1 MTMTTTARLPLI
13 DPTRAT
19 GPQKELLDAV
29 RAKMGLVPNVV
40 RALAGSP
47 AALKSYID
55 FSAALAGGSLSARQR
70 EQLALAVAEVNA
82 CGYCLSAHTL
92 IGGKSGLKEA
102 QVLDARRGTADDL
115 KTAALLKL
123 AQRIV
128 VERGHVKDADLRAA
142 REAGASDAELAET
155 VAVVAFN
162 LFTNYFNHVAATPI
176 DFPEVKPGVPAAV
189 AHGSACTDGGC
200 S

>member
-1 MTMTTTARLPLI
+1 MTARLSLI

-29 RAKMGLVPNVV
+29 KARMGLVPNLMRV
-40 RALAGSP
+40 LANSP
-47 AALKSYID
+47 AALKSYLD
-55 FSAALAGGSLSARQR
+55 FSGALAGTSLSTRQR

-82 CGYCLSAHTL
+82 CGYCLSAHTM
-92 IGGKSGLKEA
+92 IGGKLGLAES
-102 QVLDARRGTADDL
+102 QMLDARRGLAADA
-115 KTAALLKL
+115 KTAVLLKL

-128 VERGHVKDADLRAA
+128 LERGHLKDADLRAA
-142 REAGASDAELAET
+142 REGGVSDAEIAET

-162 LFTNYFNHVAATPI
+162 LFTNYLNHVAATPI
-176 DFPEVKPGVPAAV
+176 DFPEVKPGVPAPV
-189 AHGSACTDGGC
+189 AQGSACTDGGC

>member
-1 MTMTTTARLPLI
+1 MTARLPLI
-13 DPTRAT
+13 DPARAT
-19 GPQKELLDAV
+19 GPAKDLLDAV
-29 RAKMGLVPNVV
+29 KAKMGLVPNLT
-40 RALAGSP
+40 RALANSP
-47 AALKSYID
+47 AALKSYLD
-55 FSAALAGGSLSARQR
+55 FSGALAGSSLSARQR

-92 IGGKSGLKEA
+92 IGGKLGLKEE
-102 QVLDARRGTADDL
+102 QVLDARRGLADDA

-128 VERGHVKDADLRAA
+128 LERGHVKDADLRAA
-142 REAGASDAELAET
+142 REAGVTDGELAET
-155 VAVVAFN
+155 VAVVALN

>member
-1 MTMTTTARLPLI
+1 MTARLSLI

-29 RAKMGLVPNVV
+29 KAKMGLVPNLIRV
-40 RALAGSP
+40 LANSP
-47 AALKSYID
+47 AALKSYLD
-55 FSAALAGGSLSARQR
+55 FSGALAGASLSARQR

-82 CGYCLSAHTL
+82 CGYCLSAHTV
-92 IGGKSGLKEA
+92 IGGKLGLAES
-102 QVLDARRGTADDL
+102 QLLDARRGTAEDA
-115 KTAALLKL
+115 KTAVLLKL

-128 VERGHVKDADLRAA
+128 VERGHLKDSDLRVA
-142 REAGASDAELAET
+142 REGGASDAEIAET

-162 LFTNYFNHVAATPI
+162 LFTNYLNHVAATPI
-176 DFPEVKPGVPAAV
+176 DFPEVKPGVPAPV

>member
-1 MTMTTTARLPLI
+1 MTARLALI
-13 DPTRAT
+13 DPARAT

-29 RAKMGLVPNVV
+29 KAKLGIVPNLTRV
-40 RALAGSP
+40 LANSP
-47 AALKSYID
+47 AALKSYLD
-55 FSAALAGGSLSARQR
+55 FSGALAGTSLSARQR

-92 IGGKSGLKEA
+92 IGGKLGLKEA
-102 QVLDARRGTADDL
+102 QVLDARRGLADDP

-123 AQRIV
+123 ARRLV
-128 VERGHVKDADLRAA
+128 LERGHVKDADLRAV
-142 REAGASDAELAET
+142 REAGASDGEIAET
-155 VAVVAFN
+155 VAVVALN

-176 DFPEVKPGVPAAV
+176 DFPEVKPGVPTTV

>member
-1 MTMTTTARLPLI
+1 MTTRISLI
-13 DPTRAT
+13 DPARAT
-19 GPQKELLDAV
+19 GPQKELLDAAK
-29 RAKMGLVPNVV
+29 AKMGGVPNLL
-40 RALAGSP
+40 RGLASAP
-47 AALKSYID
+47 AALKAYLD
-55 FSAALAGGSLSARQR
+55 FSGALAGASLSARQR
-70 EQLALAVAEVNA
+70 EQLALAVAEINA

-92 IGGKSGLKEA
+92 IGGKLGLKEE
-102 QVLDARRGTADDL
+102 QVLDARRGLAEDA

-128 VERGHVKDADLRAA
+128 LERGHLKDADLRAA
-142 REAGASDAELAET
+142 REAGVTDGELAET

-162 LFTNYFNHVAATPI
+162 LFTNYFNHVAGTPI

-189 AHGSACTDGGC
+189 ATGSACTDGGC